1 MQYPPPYLNA
11 ITIRG
16 QVVRDPDV
24 KTFANGGKIA
34 NVCVRTDMS
43 FVDHNGIERVQSQ
56 FHNVVVR
63 KAQFINVAEKELRKD
78 SYVLFGGHIA
88 TRKYKD
94 RANIDK
100 YVTEIIV
107 GDSGIM
113 TLCDHYRESD
123 AG

>member
-1 MQYPPPYLNA
+1 MQYPPPFLNS

-16 QVVRDPDV
+16 QVVRDPDI

-34 NVCVRTDMS
+34 NVTVRTDMA
-43 FVDHNGIERVQSQ
+43 FVDHNAIERTVSQ

-63 KAQFINVAEKELRKD
+63 KPEFINVVERELKKD
-78 SYVLFGGHIA
+78 SYVQFGGFVA
-88 TRKYKD
+88 TRKFKD
-94 RANIDK
+94 RANIEK

-107 GDSGIM
+107 DRQGIM